1 MLLSE
6 RMKKYERTGNGF
18 LVHRMPAIIRIDG
31 RAFHTFTKGFKK
43 PFDSVLMKIMED
55 TALSLVSEISTAKI
69 AYGQSDEISI
79 LLIDYNNLETMQWF
93 DGNISKI
100 CSIASSLATNAFN
113 QKLYEFWREE
123 AAKGFLNEKE
133 AESNKDFDREN
144 LYYEKMHKACFDA
157 RVFSIPEND
166 VSNYFLWR
174 RKDCIRNSIA
184 SFAQSK
190 FSSKQL
196 HGLNTSETG

>member
-1 MLLSE
+1 
-6 RMKKYERTGNGF
+6 
-18 LVHRMPAIIRIDG
+18 V
-31 RAFHTFTKGFKK
+31 
-43 PFDSVLMKIMED
+43 VLPEP
-55 TALSLVSEISTAKI
+55 E
-69 AYGQSDEISI
+69 GP
-79 LLIDYNNLETMQWF
+79 N
-93 DGNISKI
+93 
-100 CSIASSLATNAFN
+100 
-113 QKLYEFWREE
+113 
-123 AAKGFLNEKE
+123 NEKE

-196 HGLNTSETG
+196 HGLNTSEMLKKMLDSGFDWDKMSWREKEGFYVYRDSFIENDVKYSKWSISGYGEESFWNPEKINELVAHKNGQRTSKI